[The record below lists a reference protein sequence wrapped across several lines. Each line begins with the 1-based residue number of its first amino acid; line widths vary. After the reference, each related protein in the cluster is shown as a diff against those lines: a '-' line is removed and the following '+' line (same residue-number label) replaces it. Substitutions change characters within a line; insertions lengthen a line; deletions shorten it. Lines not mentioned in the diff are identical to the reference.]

1 MDSTTRAL
9 VKGHIEKAMQKL
21 AVARRLV
28 ESGDFDDSVS
38 RAYYAAFHG
47 ARALLV
53 SAGHSPAT
61 HHGVVTLFHLLF
73 VRTGRIARDMAK
85 CLTNLK
91 DDRESVDY
99 ELFADSDRHDAENAL
114 TEAERFL
121 DAATTL
127 LRRESLLD

>member
-1 MDSTTRAL
+1 LDSTTREL
-9 VKGHIEKAMQKL
+9 VKGHIEKANQKL
-21 AVARRLV
+21 AVARRLLD
-28 ESGDFDDSVS
+28 SGDYDDSVS

-53 SAGHSPAT
+53 SAGQSPST
-61 HHGVVTLFHLLF
+61 HQGVVTLFHLLF
-73 VRTGRIARDMAK
+73 VKTGRIAREMAK

-99 ELFADSDRHDAENAL
+99 ELFADYDEKDARNAVS
-114 TEAERFL
+114 EAERFVSV
-121 DAATTL
+121 ATEE